1 LDGTTLSLLNNKKMK
16 KIVNIFVLILCA
28 SQLNAQSNYNNS
40 KFHQLEEWWPTPNE
54 YRNGAG
60 APGYAYWQQRA
71 DYDINVKLD
80 EEKQQ
85 ISGSEKI
92 VYYNNSP
99 DALKYVWLQLDQ
111 NIYKKTSMTELTSTQ
126 SDLKSMS
133 FNSFNF
139 MQNDFDG
146 GFNIE
151 YVKDAKG
158 QAIKYTIVNTMMR
171 VDLTQPLKKGEQL
184 VLQLAWNYKINNTKI
199 KGGRSGGEYFEED
212 KNWIDCIAQFYPR
225 MCVYNDVQGWN
236 HKQFL
241 GSGEFATCFGNYKVS
256 ITTPADHVVTATG
269 ELTNA
274 SEVLKPLWRER
285 LAKAKTSD
293 KPVLIITQEEA
304 TENEKSRASGTKTW
318 KFTAENVRDFAFASS
333 RKYIWDAMNVK
344 VGKRDVMA
352 MSFYPKEG
360 NPLWGMYSTHS
371 IALTLK
377 VYSRYTVNYPYP
389 VAISVNGP
397 IGGMEYPMICF
408 NGPRPEKDGTY
419 SSRTKYGLIS
429 VVIHEVG
436 HNFFPMIINSDERQW
451 SWMDEGLNT
460 FCQYLTEQEWEEN
473 YPSSRGEARGIVS
486 YMSADKSVVNPI
498 MTNSESILQL
508 GNNAYGKPA
517 TALNILRETVM
528 GRELFD
534 KAFKEYAERWAFKH
548 PMPADFFRTMEDA
561 SGVDLDWF
569 WRGWFYGT
577 EPCDIALKDVKYYT
591 VDSQNPSTEK
601 TKRKAAKE
609 AEPISISEQRNKTD
623 IKEYLVDKYPELID
637 FYTTYDPNKITEYD
651 KEKYKKYDESLTEE
665 ERKKL
670 NANLNY
676 YVLEFQNVGGLIMPV
691 ILEMEYVD
699 GSKEMMRIPAE
710 IWRKNNE
717 KVSKLIVSAKKVKQF
732 SVDPLQETSDI
743 NMSNNYYPAKEI
755 ESQFQLYKEQRQR
768 EQNLMQLEKS
778 GKL

>member
-1 LDGTTLSLLNNKKMK
+1 MK

-304 TENEKSRASGTKTW
+304 TENEKSRVSGTKTW
-318 KFTAENVRDFAFASS
+318 KFAAENVRDFAFASS

-371 IALTLK
+371 IAITLK

-670 NANLNY
+670 NSNLNY

>member
-1 LDGTTLSLLNNKKMK
+1 MK

-304 TENEKSRASGTKTW
+304 TENEKSRVSGTKTW
-318 KFTAENVRDFAFASS
+318 KFAAENVRDFAFASS

-371 IALTLK
+371 IAITLK

>member
-1 LDGTTLSLLNNKKMK
+1 MK
-16 KIVNIFVLILCA
+16 KPVLFLIFLCSLSCA
-28 SQLNAQSNYNNS
+28 FAQESYNPS

-60 APGYAYWQQRA
+60 APGHSYWQQRA

-80 EEKQQ
+80 EEKQT
-85 ISGSEKI
+85 ITGSEKI

-99 DALKYVWLQLDQ
+99 DALKYLWLQLDQ
-111 NIYKKTSMTELTSTQ
+111 NIYKKNSMTEMSKTKE
-126 SDLKSMS
+126 DLQNMSFGSYKSMY
-133 FNSFNF
+133 
-139 MQNDFDG
+139 NDFDG
-146 GFNIE
+146 GFNIDF
-151 YVKDAKG
+151 VKDGKG
-158 QAIKYTIVNTMMR
+158 AALKYTIVNTMMR
-171 VDLTQPLKKGEQL
+171 VDLPQPLRKGEQF
-184 VLQLAWNYKINNTKI
+184 VLQINWNYKINNTKLV
-199 KGGRSGGEYFEED
+199 GGRSGAEYFEED
-212 KNWIDCIAQFYPR
+212 KNWIECIAQFYPR

-241 GSGEFATCFGNYKVS
+241 GGGEFATCFGNYKVS

-269 ELTNA
+269 ELKNP
-274 SEVLKPLWRER
+274 SDVLKSEWKDR
-285 LAKAKTSD
+285 LAKAKNAD

-304 TENEKSRASGTKTW
+304 IENEKSRSKGTKTW
-318 KFTAENVRDFAFASS
+318 KFEAENVRDFAFASS
-333 RKYIWDAMNVK
+333 RKFIWDAMNVT

-360 NPLWGMYSTHS
+360 NPLWGKYSTHA
-371 IALTLK
+371 IAHTLK

-419 SSRTKYGLIS
+419 SSRTKYGLIT

-451 SWMDEGLNT
+451 AWMDEGLNT

-473 YPSSRGEARGIVS
+473 YPSGRGEPRNIVS
-486 YMSADKSVVNPI
+486 YMSADKSTLNPI

-577 EPCDIALKDVKYYT
+577 EPCDIALKNVKYYT
-591 VDSQNPSTEK
+591 IDSQNQSNEK
-601 TKRKAAKE
+601 AKKKAKKE

-623 IKEYLVDKYPELID
+623 IKQYLIEKHPELSD
-637 FYTTYDPNKITEYD
+637 FYTTYDPLKVTDYD
-651 KEKYKKYDESLTEE
+651 KEKSKKYSESLSEE
-665 ERKKL
+665 EKKTID
-670 NANLNY
+670 NNLNY
-676 YVLEFQNVGGLIMPV
+676 YVLEFENVGGLVMPV
-691 ILEMEYVD
+691 ILEMEYMD
-699 GSKEMMRIPAE
+699 GTKEVLRIPAE

-717 KVSKLIVSAKKVKQF
+717 RVSKLIVSEKKVKQF
-732 SVDPLQETSDI
+732 SVDPFQETADI
-743 NMSNNYYPAKEI
+743 NMNNNYYPTKEI
-755 ESQFQLYKEQRQR
+755 ESQFQLYKEQQR
-768 EQNLMQLEKS
+768 NREPNLMQLEKQ